1 SSVYLIRILDFKMNE
16 GYSPLSIEKESIVRR
31 ILQQRRVKILLSLR
45 ENAVVKARETG
56 EILY

>member
-1 SSVYLIRILDFKMNE
+1 MNE